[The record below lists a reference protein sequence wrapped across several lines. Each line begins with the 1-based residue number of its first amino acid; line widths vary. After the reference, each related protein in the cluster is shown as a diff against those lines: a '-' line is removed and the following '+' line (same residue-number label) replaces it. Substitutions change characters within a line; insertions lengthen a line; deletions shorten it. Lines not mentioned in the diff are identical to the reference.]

1 MTGWGHRSGI
11 ELQEVEHEGA
21 VQTLPVNTN
30 GKVVSFPYWDG
41 ASVLEC
47 FSHTGSFTLNACKF
61 GAKKVTC
68 LDISEHAIESA
79 RTNVGLNGFQDR
91 VEFVVADAFEYLR
104 TQVRGLMNGKYAP
117 TLAAVHKGRRS
128 TRPSRLLRAAG
139 LGMSSFWIPAF
150 AKTKAQLKAH
160 AAATK
165 ILIYTV

>member
-1 MTGWGHRSGI
+1 MN
-11 ELQEVEHEGA
+11 A
-21 VQTLPVNTN
+21 N

-79 RTNVGLNGFQDR
+79 RTNVALNGFEER

-104 TQVRGLMNGKYAP
+104 TQVKGLDERKVRANAGSGKAKVDTSKP
-117 TLAAVHKGRRS
+117 VADRWTDLGCGHSRSSCFRKNEERCRR
-128 TRPSRLLRAAG
+128 RLPR
-139 LGMSSFWIPAF
+139 I
-150 AKTKAQLKAH
+150 
-160 AAATK
+160 
-165 ILIYTV
+165 